1 MPAPLRSPLPVSD
14 RPGAASARPRP
25 ASGLRRWSLA
35 LCSLVLAVVM
45 VGCSATAAG
54 LQSFQSPDGRY
65 AFLYPTGWTRVQV
78 PDGPQLVFHD
88 LINSDETLSLVI
100 SEVDAGNNLEDL
112 GSAVAVGE
120 RLRRGVIAPE
130 GSGREAELV
139 EARERDQNGRTYY
152 DLEYAVH
159 LADRDRHELATV
171 VVDRGRLYTFAA
183 STNEVRWPRVR
194 ELFDR
199 VIGSFTLLI

>member
-14 RPGAASARPRP
+14 RPGAASACPRP

>member
-1 MPAPLRSPLPVSD
+1 MSRLVA
-14 RPGAASARPRP
+14 
-25 ASGLRRWSLA
+25 
-35 LCSLVLAVVM
+35 LVLAGLLVA
-45 VGCSATAAG
+45 CSAAAAG
-54 LQSFQSPDGRY
+54 LNGFQSPDGRY

-78 PDGPQLVFHD
+78 SGGPQVVFHD

-194 ELFDR
+194 DLFDR

>member
-25 ASGLRRWSLA
+25 ASGLGRWSLA